1 MKKRI
6 LLPTDFSEDSLNALR
21 YGLDVYRNEAC
32 EFHILHIYYLGG
44 YAAEN
49 LLIPKPEDKEYEKHR
64 TTAESNMEQLKEVV
78 GTLETNSN
86 HDISFSTQ
94 FGPFLDV
101 MRDVVKKENTDL
113 ILMGTRGQSEH
124 HNPNF
129 GSVTISVMESIR
141 KCPVLAIPVDAKYKS
156 INEIVFPTGFKTRY
170 NEEDVRYLA
179 DFAQLINAP
188 IRIIYISKGEPLTAK
203 QQKKKEKLES
213 LFSKVPYSYHKLYD
227 VPVVT
232 GVRCFVQSRES
243 EMIAFVN
250 KKHFFFSSVFS
261 DPMVKQLG
269 RFTDVP
275 LLALHDK
282 RE

>member
-6 LLPTDFSEDSLNALR
+6 LLPTDFSQDSLNALR
-21 YGLDVYRNEAC
+21 YGLDVYCNEAC

-44 YAAEN
+44 YAEEN
-49 LLIPKPEDKEYEKHR
+49 LMIPKPEDKEYEKHR
-64 TTAESNMEQLKEVV
+64 LIAESNMEKLKEAVES
-78 GTLETNSN
+78 LESGPS
-86 HDISFSTQ
+86 HEFRFSTH

-101 MRDVVKKENTDL
+101 MGDIIKKDNTDL
-113 ILMGTRGQSEH
+113 ILMGTRSQSEH

-129 GSVTISVMESIR
+129 GSVTVSVMESIR
-141 KCPVLAIPVDAKYKS
+141 DCPVLAIPVDVKYKS

-170 NEEDVRYLA
+170 KEDDLRYLA
-179 DFAQLINAP
+179 DFSQLINAP
-188 IRIIYISKGEPLTAK
+188 IRILYISKGEPLTAK
-203 QQKKKEKLES
+203 QQKKKEQLES
-213 LFSKVPYSYHKLYD
+213 LFSEVTYTHHNLYN

-243 EMIAFVN
+243 EMMAFVN

-282 RE
+282 KE